1 MKRRPPGSTRT
12 DTLFPYTTLFRA
24 DGTGRA
30 AHHHEA
36 DGRADH
42 GGATHAVSHRHV
54 VAHRADPSVRAAL
67 SSAARRLRRWRAKVA
82 RSRWPARCFSSTG
95 RLACRL
101 GWLRSE
107 EHTAEP
113 QTIMRISDAVFSLKK
128 KNHKNNIHNY

>member
-95 RLACRL
+95 RLARRL
-101 GWLRSE
+101 GWLDR
-107 EHTAEP
+107 T
-113 QTIMRISDAVFSLKK
+113 SDTGHLRARRDQGAPMSSGLRTGWGE
-128 KNHKNNIHNY
+128 